1 MTSSPTCRVATL
13 VSGSLVKFVFAPS
26 VELVNIG
33 PVVNEISSPFMS
45 DNSSSITTPLSS
57 ELPVFLILIVYVITS
72 PTSKVPEPGEA
83 VLVISIAAL

>member
-33 PVVNEISSPFMS
+33 PVVNEINSPFMS

-57 ELPVFLILIVYVITS
+57 ELPVFLILIV
-72 PTSKVPEPGEA
+72 
-83 VLVISIAAL
+83 